1 MPQFFFLF
9 HLLLLNSP
17 PCGNL
22 KIISTFTHQLAPSL
36 LVALH
41 LPYSFSLKAPYQ
53 KESTSLSYAG
63 CLLVVTTLSL
73 IGATKSSVPNR
84 LHNLTKHVTTPLFNV
99 CGMFVSHMFVS
110 HKQQLKLQPWKLLVL
125 DMIAIKSSHLHPT
138 TEKLSTPLSLTS
150 WSILPSLHSK
160 IL

>member
-1 MPQFFFLF
+1 MPQSFFFF
-9 HLLLLNSP
+9 QLLLLNNP
-17 PCGNL
+17 PCRNL

-63 CLLVVTTLSL
+63 CLLLLTTTLSL

-84 LHNLTKHVTTPLFNV
+84 LHNLANHVTPPLLIV
-99 CGMFVSHMFVS
+99 CGMFVS
-110 HKQQLKLQPWKLLVL
+110 HKQQLKLQPSKLLVL
-125 DMIAIKSSHLHPT
+125 DMVTTKSSHLHPT
-138 TEKLSTPLSLTS
+138 TEKLSTPLSSTS
-150 WSILPSLHSK
+150 WSILPSLYSK
-160 IL
+160 IS